1 MLWNTQII
9 DTCII
14 FPQWHIHSNM
24 SFLFSIL
31 VIVCLCVLY
40 EYLRVVQ
47 QALDLRIATSLAAAR
62 GKGRTRGLGSGRS
75 ASDPET
81 EETGLLTRKKEGTVC
96 APIPIVSRVLRA
108 AVYGASVFLSFFLM
122 LIFMT
127 YNAYLIAAVV
137 VGAAFGHFIFGDL
150 MNVDA
155 VLAGA
160 GAAGKTMACH

>member
-14 FPQWHIHSNM
+14 FPQWHIHSNA

-40 EYLRVVQ
+40 EYLRVLQ
-47 QALDLRIATSLAAAR
+47 QALDFKIAASLAGAR
-62 GKGRTRGLGSGRS
+62 GKGRKPSGSGRS
-75 ASDPET
+75 TPEHET
-81 EETGLLTRKKEGTVC
+81 EESGLLTRKKKEATH
-96 APIPIVSRVLRA
+96 APIPCTSRIVRA

-137 VGAAFGHFIFGDL
+137 VGAAFGHFIFNGL
-150 MNVDA
+150 MDVNA
-155 VLAGA
+155 VLTGA
-160 GAAGKTMACH
+160 GAAGKAMTCH